1 MRFVKN
7 LKIIQ
12 KLLLAFIIVALFMFI
27 IGFIGMNNAQK
38 MNKNITNMYNSDLIG
53 IKDSTN
59 IKSNLLEIKADIL
72 LIANP
77 KHKSDLQ
84 KNKDDIAALQT
95 KNDALIEEYKKST
108 TTELDGEQLRELE
121 KSLEGYRI
129 TREGV
134 VKQVDQGK
142 YDKVDALFVGV
153 TKSRVDLFTVLEKI
167 LKTNMDDA
175 KDDYEASQ
183 VAFSKSVAQ
192 TMAIIV
198 IGLFMAIA
206 LGLLISISI
215 SRHIKKVLV
224 VAQALC
230 ENDLSK
236 TVDLDTN
243 DEIGILAKSLNKA
256 TINLRTLI
264 GEISGSATDINA
276 TSEELSATTQEISA
290 KMEIVNESV
299 RQVSVGAEQL
309 SSTTE
314 EVNAT
319 TESIA
324 ENVADVTKRVQNGN
338 KIASDIEVKAKQVE
352 ETAEDNFNAANK
364 LYLEKQASILK
375 AIEEGEVVSEVK
387 IMADEIGNIASQTN
401 LLALNAAIEAARA
414 GEDGKGFTVVA
425 DEVKKL
431 AEASSAIVQR
441 IQDVTL
447 KVEQAFHNISN
458 NAQDVLTF
466 IDNKVTPDYQ
476 LSVDTG
482 KQYGDDAI
490 VFNELSTS
498 IGDSMNVV
506 NETVLGIKKAI
517 ETVSA
522 TAEESVSSSE
532 EILASVDESVMAI
545 AEITKASQDQAI
557 LAEKLNNMVQKFKL

>member
-1 MRFVKN
+1 MRFIKN

-12 KLLLAFIIVALFMFI
+12 KLLSAFIIVSLFMFM
-27 IGFIGMNNAQK
+27 IGFIGMNNSKK
-38 MNKNITNMYNSDLIG
+38 MNNDITNMYNSDLIG
-53 IKDSTN
+53 VKDATN

-77 KHKSDLQ
+77 KNKSDLQ
-84 KNKDDIAALQT
+84 KNKDDIAGLQT
-95 KNDALIEEYKKST
+95 KDDALIEEYTKSI
-108 TTELDGEQLRELE
+108 TTELDKEQLTELQ
-121 KSLEGYRI
+121 KSLVAYRMA
-129 TREGV
+129 REGV
-134 VKQVDQGK
+134 VKQVDQGN
-142 YDKVDALFVGV
+142 YEKVNELFPGV
-153 TKSRVDLFTVLEKI
+153 TKSRIELFTVLEKI
-167 LKTNMDDA
+167 LKSNMDDA
-175 KDDYEASQ
+175 KVDYEASQ
-183 VAFSKSVAQ
+183 ASFGKTLTH
-192 TMAIIV
+192 TMALSG
-198 IGLFMAIA
+198 IGLFVAIA
-206 LGLLISISI
+206 LGLIISITI
-215 SRHIKKVLV
+215 SRSLKKVLI
-224 VAQALC
+224 VAQALG

-236 TVDLDTN
+236 TVDLSTN
-243 DEIGILAKSLNKA
+243 DEVGILAKSLNKA
-256 TINLRTLI
+256 ITNLRMLI

-309 SSTTE
+309 SATTE

-319 TESIA
+319 TENIA

-352 ETAEDNFNAANK
+352 ENAEDNFNAANK

-441 IQDVTL
+441 IQEVTL

-458 NAQDVLTF
+458 NAQDVLSF
-466 IDNKVTPDYQ
+466 IDNKVTPDYKMF
-476 LSVDTG
+476 VDTG
-482 KQYGDDAI
+482 KQYGGDAI
-490 VFNELSTS
+490 VFNELSTN

-522 TAEESVSSSE
+522 TAEESVASSE

-557 LAEKLNNMVQKFKL
+557 LAEKLNNMVHRFKL

>member
-1 MRFVKN
+1 MRFIKN

-12 KLLLAFIIVALFMFI
+12 KLLSAFIIVLLFMFI
-27 IGFIGMNNAQK
+27 IGFIGMNNSKK
-38 MNKNITNMYNSDLIG
+38 MNKDITNMYNSDLIG
-53 IKDSTN
+53 VKDTTI
-59 IKSNLLEIKADIL
+59 IKSNLLEIKADLL

-77 KHKSDLQ
+77 KNKSDLQ
-84 KNKDDIAALQT
+84 KNKDDIEGLQT
-95 KNDALIEEYKKST
+95 KDDALIEEYKKSI
-108 TTELDGEQLRELE
+108 TTELDKEQLTKLQ
-121 KSLEGYRI
+121 KSLLDYRMA
-129 TREGV
+129 REGV
-134 VKQVDQGK
+134 VKQVDQGN
-142 YDKVDALFVGV
+142 YDKVNELLPDV
-153 TKSRVDLFTVLEKI
+153 TKSRIELCTVLEKI
-167 LKTNMDDA
+167 LKSNMDDA
-175 KDDYEASQ
+175 KVDYESSQ
-183 VAFSKSVAQ
+183 VSFSKTSTQ
-192 TMAIIV
+192 TMAISG
-198 IGLFMAIA
+198 IGLFVAIA
-206 LGLLISISI
+206 LGLIISITI
-215 SRHIKKVLV
+215 SRSLKKVLI
-224 VAQALC
+224 VAQALG

-236 TVDLDTN
+236 TVDLTTN
-243 DEIGILAKSLNKA
+243 DEVGILAKSLNKA
-256 TINLRTLI
+256 ITNLRMLI
-264 GEISGSATDINA
+264 GEISGSAAGINA

-299 RQVSVGAEQL
+299 RQVTLGAEQL

-324 ENVADVTKRVQNGN
+324 ENVADVTKRTQNGN

-352 ETAEDNFNAANK
+352 ENAEDNFKAANK

-414 GEDGKGFTVVA
+414 GEEGKGFTVVA

-431 AEASSAIVQR
+431 AEASSIIVQR
-441 IQDVTL
+441 IQAVTL
-447 KVEQAFHNISN
+447 KVEQAFQNISN
-458 NAQDVLTF
+458 NAQDVLSF

-476 LSVDTG
+476 LSLDTG

-522 TAEESVSSSE
+522 TAEESVASSE

>member
-1 MRFVKN
+1 MKFIKN

-12 KLLLAFIIVALFMFI
+12 KLLSAFIIVSLFMFI
-27 IGFIGMNNAQK
+27 IGFIGMNNAEK
-38 MNKNITNMYNSDLIG
+38 MNKDITNMYNSDLIG
-53 IKDSTN
+53 VKDTTN
-59 IKSNLLEIKADIL
+59 IKSNLLEIKIDIL

-77 KHKSDLQ
+77 KNKSDLQ
-84 KNKDDIAALQT
+84 KNKDDIAMLQT
-95 KNDALIEEYKKST
+95 KDDALIEEYKKSI
-108 TTELDGEQLRELE
+108 TTELDKEQLTELQ
-121 KSLEGYRI
+121 KSLVVYRVA
-129 TREGV
+129 REDV
-134 VKQVDQGK
+134 VKQAEEGN
-142 YDKVDALFVGV
+142 YDKVNELFTGV
-153 TKSRVDLFTVLEKI
+153 TKSRIDVVTVLDKI
-167 LKTNMDDA
+167 LKLNMDTA
-175 KDDYEASQ
+175 KVDYEASQ
-183 VAFSKSVAQ
+183 VSFGKTLTKTIV
-192 TMAIIV
+192 IIV
-198 IGLFMAIA
+198 IGLFVAIA
-206 LGLLISISI
+206 LGLIISISI
-215 SRHIKKVLV
+215 SRHLKKVLI
-224 VAQALC
+224 VAQALG

-236 TVDLDTN
+236 TVDLNTN
-243 DEIGILAKSLNKA
+243 DEVGILAKSLNKA
-256 TINLRTLI
+256 ITNLKTLI

-290 KMEIVNESV
+290 KMELVNESV
-299 RQVSVGAEQL
+299 RQVSLGAEQL
-309 SSTTE
+309 SATTE

-324 ENVADVTKRVQNGN
+324 ENVADVTKRTRNGN
-338 KIASDIEVKAKQVE
+338 RIASDIEVKAKQVKE
-352 ETAEDNFNAANK
+352 DAENNFSIANK
-364 LYLEKQASILK
+364 LYLDKQANILK
-375 AIEEGEVVSEVK
+375 AIEEGKVVGEVK

-441 IQDVTL
+441 IQEVTL

-458 NAQDVLTF
+458 NAQDVLSF
-466 IDNKVTPDYQ
+466 IDSKVTPDYEMF
-476 LSVDTG
+476 VDTG
-482 KQYGDDAI
+482 KQYGNDAI

-506 NETVLGIKKAI
+506 NKTVLGIKKAI

-522 TAEESVSSSE
+522 TAEESVASSE

>member
-1 MRFVKN
+1 MKFIKN

-12 KLLLAFIIVALFMFI
+12 KLLLAFSIVVLFMFI
-27 IGFIGMNNAQK
+27 IGFIGMNNAKK
-38 MNKNITNMYNSDLIG
+38 MNEDITNMYNSDLIG
-53 IKDSTN
+53 VKDTTI
-59 IKSNLLEIKADIL
+59 IKSNLLEIKADLL

-77 KHKSDLQ
+77 KNKSDLQ
-84 KNKDDIAALQT
+84 KNKDDIAGLQT
-95 KNDALIEEYKKST
+95 KDDALIEEYNKSI
-108 TTELDGEQLRELE
+108 TTELDKEQLTELQ
-121 KSLEGYRI
+121 KSLVDYR
-129 TREGV
+129 TAREAA
-134 VKQVDQGK
+134 VKQVDQGN
-142 YDKVDALFVGV
+142 YDKVNELFPDV
-153 TKSRVDLFTVLEKI
+153 TKSRIEVFTVLDKM
-167 LKTNMDDA
+167 LKFNMDTA
-175 KDDYEASQ
+175 KVDYEASQ
-183 VAFSKSVAQ
+183 VSFGKSFVQ
-192 TMAIIV
+192 TTAIIV
-198 IGLFMAIA
+198 IGLFVAIA
-206 LGLLISISI
+206 LGLIISISI
-215 SRHIKKVLV
+215 SRHLKKVLI
-224 VAQALC
+224 VAQALG

-236 TVDLDTN
+236 TVDLSTN
-243 DEIGILAKSLNKA
+243 DEVGILAKSLNKA
-256 TINLRTLI
+256 IINLRMLI
-264 GEISGSATDINA
+264 GEISGSAAGINA

-299 RQVSVGAEQL
+299 RQVSLGAEQL

-324 ENVADVTKRVQNGN
+324 ENVADVTKRTSNGN
-338 KIASDIEVKAKQVE
+338 KIASDIEVRARQVR
-352 ETAEDNFNAANK
+352 ETAESNASNTNK
-364 LYLEKQASILK
+364 LYLEKQANILK
-375 AIEEGEVVSEVK
+375 AIEEGKVVGEVK

-414 GEDGKGFTVVA
+414 GEQGKGFAVVA

-431 AEASSAIVQR
+431 AEASSTTVQR
-441 IQDVTL
+441 IQAITL

-458 NAQDVLTF
+458 NAQDVLSF
-466 IDNKVTPDYQ
+466 IDSKVTPDYEMF
-476 LSVDTG
+476 VDTG

-522 TAEESVSSSE
+522 TAEESVASSE

>member
-1 MRFVKN
+1 MKFIKN

-12 KLLLAFIIVALFMFI
+12 KLLSSFIIVSLFMFI

-38 MNKNITNMYNSDLIG
+38 MNKDITNMYNSDLIG
-53 IKDSTN
+53 VKDATN
-59 IKSNLLEIKADIL
+59 IKSNSLEIKADIL

-77 KHKSDLQ
+77 KNKSDLQ
-84 KNKDDIAALQT
+84 KNKDDIAGLQT
-95 KNDALIEEYKKST
+95 KNDVLIEEYKKST
-108 TTELDGEQLRELE
+108 TNDLQKEQVTKLE
-121 KSLEGYRI
+121 KSLVGYRT

-134 VKQVDQGK
+134 VKQVDEGN
-142 YDKVDALFVGV
+142 YDKVNELFPGV
-153 TKSRVDLFTVLEKI
+153 TKSRIELFTVLDKI
-167 LKTNMDDA
+167 LKSSMDTA
-175 KDDYEASQ
+175 KVDYEASQ
-183 VAFSKSVAQ
+183 VSFGKSFVK
-192 TMAIIV
+192 TIAIIV
-198 IGLFMAIA
+198 IGLFMAIT
-206 LGLLISISI
+206 LGLIISISI
-215 SRHIKKVLV
+215 SRHLKKVLI
-224 VAQALC
+224 VAQALG

-236 TVDLDTN
+236 TVDLSTN
-243 DEIGILAKSLNKA
+243 DEVGILAKSLNKA
-256 TINLRTLI
+256 IKNLRTLI
-264 GEISGSATDINA
+264 GEISGSANDINA

-299 RQVSVGAEQL
+299 RLVSLGAEQL
-309 SSTTE
+309 SATTE

-324 ENVADVTKRVQNGN
+324 DNVADVTKRAHNGN
-338 KIASDIEVKAKQVE
+338 KIASDIEVRAKQVKE
-352 ETAEDNFNAANK
+352 NAEDNFSIANK

-431 AEASSAIVQR
+431 AEASSTIVQR
-441 IQDVTL
+441 IQAVTL

-458 NAQDVLTF
+458 NAQDVLSF
-466 IDNKVTPDYQ
+466 IDNKVTPDYEMF
-476 LSVDTG
+476 VDTG

-506 NETVLGIKKAI
+506 NKTVVGIKKAI

-522 TAEESVSSSE
+522 TAEESVASSE

-545 AEITKASQDQAI
+545 EEIAKASQNQAI

>member
-1 MRFVKN
+1 MKFIKN

-12 KLLLAFIIVALFMFI
+12 KLLLAFSIVVLFMFI
-27 IGFIGMNNAQK
+27 IGFIGMNNAKK
-38 MNKNITNMYNSDLIG
+38 MNEDITNMYNSDLIG
-53 IKDSTN
+53 VKDTTI
-59 IKSNLLEIKADIL
+59 IKSNLLEIKADLL

-77 KHKSDLQ
+77 KNKSDLQ
-84 KNKDDIAALQT
+84 KNKDDIAGLQT
-95 KNDALIEEYKKST
+95 KNDVLIEEYKKSI
-108 TTELDGEQLRELE
+108 TTEVDKEQLTELQ
-121 KSLEGYRI
+121 KSLIGYS
-129 TREGV
+129 TAREGV
-134 VKQVDQGK
+134 VKQVDQGN
-142 YDKVDALFVGV
+142 YDKVNELFPGV
-153 TKSRVDLFTVLEKI
+153 TKSRIEVFTVLDKM
-167 LKTNMDDA
+167 LKFNMDIA
-175 KDDYEASQ
+175 KVDYEASQ
-183 VAFSKSVAQ
+183 VSFGKSFVQ
-192 TMAIIV
+192 TIAIIV
-198 IGLFMAIA
+198 IGLFVAIA
-206 LGLLISISI
+206 LGLIISISI
-215 SRHIKKVLV
+215 SRHLKKVLI
-224 VAQALC
+224 VAQALG

-236 TVDLDTN
+236 TVDLSTN
-243 DEIGILAKSLNKA
+243 DEVGILAKSLNKA
-256 TINLRTLI
+256 IINLKTLI

-299 RQVSVGAEQL
+299 RQVSLGAEQL
-309 SSTTE
+309 SATTE

-324 ENVADVTKRVQNGN
+324 ENVADVTKRTRNGN
-338 KIASDIEVKAKQVE
+338 RIASDIEVKAKQVKE
-352 ETAEDNFNAANK
+352 DAENNFSIANK
-364 LYLEKQASILK
+364 LYLDKQANILK
-375 AIEEGEVVSEVK
+375 AIEEGKVVGEVK

-441 IQDVTL
+441 IQEVTL

-458 NAQDVLTF
+458 NAQDVLSF
-466 IDNKVTPDYQ
+466 IDSKVTPDYEMF
-476 LSVDTG
+476 VDTG

-522 TAEESVSSSE
+522 TAEESVASSE

>member
-1 MRFVKN
+1 MRFIKN

-12 KLLLAFIIVALFMFI
+12 KLLSAFIIVALFMFI
-27 IGFIGMNNAQK
+27 IGFIGMNNSNK
-38 MNKNITNMYNSDLIG
+38 MNKDITNMYNSDLIG
-53 IKDSTN
+53 VKDTTI
-59 IKSNLLEIKADIL
+59 IKSNLLEIKADLL
-72 LIANP
+72 LIVNP
-77 KHKSDLQ
+77 KNKSDLQ
-84 KNKDDIAALQT
+84 KNKDDIAGLQT
-95 KNDALIEEYKKST
+95 KDDALIEEYKKSV
-108 TTELDGEQLRELE
+108 TTELDKEQLTKLQ
-121 KSLEGYRI
+121 KSLVDYRMA
-129 TREGV
+129 REDV
-134 VKQVDQGK
+134 IKQVDQGN
-142 YDKVDALFVGV
+142 YDKVNELFPGV
-153 TKSRVDLFTVLEKI
+153 TESRIELFTVLDTI
-167 LKTNMDDA
+167 LKLNMDEA

-183 VAFSKSVAQ
+183 VSFSKTSTQ
-192 TMAIIV
+192 TMAISG
-198 IGLFMAIA
+198 IGLFVAIA
-206 LGLLISISI
+206 LGIIISISI
-215 SRHIKKVLV
+215 SRSLKKVLI
-224 VAQALC
+224 VAQALG

-236 TVDLDTN
+236 TVDLSTN
-243 DEIGILAKSLNKA
+243 DEVGILAKSLNKA
-256 TINLRTLI
+256 ITNLRMLI
-264 GEISGSATDINA
+264 GEISGSAAGINA

-299 RQVSVGAEQL
+299 RQVSLGAEQL
-309 SSTTE
+309 SATTE

-352 ETAEDNFNAANK
+352 KTAEINASNTNK
-364 LYLEKQASILK
+364 LYLDKQANILK

-431 AEASSAIVQR
+431 AEASSTIVQR
-441 IQDVTL
+441 IQAVTL

-458 NAQDVLTF
+458 NAQDVLSF
-466 IDNKVTPDYQ
+466 IDNKVTHDYEMF
-476 LSVDTG
+476 VDTG

-522 TAEESVSSSE
+522 TAEESVASSE

>member
-1 MRFVKN
+1 MRFIKN

-12 KLLLAFIIVALFMFI
+12 KLLSAFIIVSLFMFM
-27 IGFIGMNNAQK
+27 IGFIGMNNSKK
-38 MNKNITNMYNSDLIG
+38 MNKDITNMYNSDLIG
-53 IKDSTN
+53 VKDTIN
-59 IKSNLLEIKADIL
+59 IKSNLLEIKADLL

-77 KHKSDLQ
+77 KNKSDLQ
-84 KNKDDIAALQT
+84 KNKDDIEGLQT
-95 KNDALIEEYKKST
+95 KDDALIEEYTKSI
-108 TTELDGEQLRELE
+108 TTELDKEQLTKLQ
-121 KSLEGYRI
+121 KSLVDYR
-129 TREGV
+129 TARDGV
-134 VKQVDQGK
+134 VKQVDQGN
-142 YDKVDALFVGV
+142 YDKASALFPEV
-153 TKSRVDLFTVLEKI
+153 TKSRIEVCTVLEKI
-167 LKTNMDDA
+167 LKSNMDDA
-175 KDDYEASQ
+175 KVDYESSQ
-183 VAFSKSVAQ
+183 VSFSKTLTQ
-192 TMAIIV
+192 TMALSG
-198 IGLFMAIA
+198 IGLFVAIA
-206 LGLLISISI
+206 LGLIISIAI
-215 SRHIKKVLV
+215 SRSLKKVLI
-224 VAQALC
+224 VAQALG

-236 TVDLDTN
+236 TVDLSTN
-243 DEIGILAKSLNKA
+243 DEVGILAKSLNKA
-256 TINLRTLI
+256 ITNLRMLI

-290 KMEIVNESV
+290 KMEIVDESV
-299 RQVSVGAEQL
+299 RQVSLGAEQL
-309 SSTTE
+309 SATTE

-324 ENVADVTKRVQNGN
+324 ENVADVTKRTHNGN
-338 KIASDIEVKAKQVE
+338 KIASDIEVKARQVR
-352 ETAEDNFNAANK
+352 ETAEVNASNTNK
-364 LYLEKQASILK
+364 LYLEKQANILK
-375 AIEEGEVVSEVK
+375 AIEEGEVVGEVK

-414 GEDGKGFTVVA
+414 GEQGKGFAVVA

-431 AEASSAIVQR
+431 AEASSTTVQR
-441 IQDVTL
+441 IQAITL

-458 NAQDVLTF
+458 NAQDVLSF
-466 IDNKVTPDYQ
+466 IDNKVTPDYEMF
-476 LSVDTG
+476 VDTG

-522 TAEESVSSSE
+522 TAEESVASSE

>member
-1 MRFVKN
+1 MRFIKN

-12 KLLLAFIIVALFMFI
+12 KLLLAFIIVSLFMFI
-27 IGFIGMNNAQK
+27 IGFIGMNNSKK
-38 MNKNITNMYNSDLIG
+38 MNKDITNMYNSDLIG
-53 IKDSTN
+53 VKDTTI
-59 IKSNLLEIKADIL
+59 IKSNLLEIKADLL
-72 LIANP
+72 LIVNP
-77 KHKSDLQ
+77 KNKSDLQ
-84 KNKDDIAALQT
+84 KNKDDIAGLQT
-95 KNDALIEEYKKST
+95 KDDALIEEYKKSV
-108 TTELDGEQLRELE
+108 TTELDKEQLTKLQ
-121 KSLEGYRI
+121 KSLLDYRMA
-129 TREGV
+129 REDV
-134 VKQVDQGK
+134 VKQVNQGN
-142 YDKVDALFVGV
+142 YDKANELFPGV
-153 TKSRVDLFTVLEKI
+153 TESRIELFTVLDTI
-167 LKTNMDDA
+167 LKLNMDEA

-183 VAFSKSVAQ
+183 VSFSKTLTH
-192 TMAIIV
+192 TMGISG
-198 IGLFMAIA
+198 IGLFVAIA
-206 LGLLISISI
+206 LGLIISISI
-215 SRHIKKVLV
+215 SRSLKKVLI
-224 VAQALC
+224 VAQALG

-236 TVDLDTN
+236 TVDLSTN
-243 DEIGILAKSLNKA
+243 DEVGILAKSLNKA

-299 RQVSVGAEQL
+299 RQVSLGAEQL
-309 SSTTE
+309 SATTE
-314 EVNAT
+314 EVNST

-324 ENVADVTKRVQNGN
+324 ENVADVTKRTQNGN

-352 ETAEDNFNAANK
+352 ENAEDNFNAANN

-414 GEDGKGFTVVA
+414 GEEGKGFTVVA

-431 AEASSAIVQR
+431 AEASSIIVQR
-441 IQDVTL
+441 IQAVTI
-447 KVEQAFHNISN
+447 KVEQAFQNISN
-458 NAQDVLTF
+458 NAQDVLSF
-466 IDNKVTPDYQ
+466 IDDKVTPDYQ

-498 IGDSMNVV
+498 IGDSMKIV

-522 TAEESVSSSE
+522 TAEESVASSE

-545 AEITKASQDQAI
+545 AEITKASQDQAV